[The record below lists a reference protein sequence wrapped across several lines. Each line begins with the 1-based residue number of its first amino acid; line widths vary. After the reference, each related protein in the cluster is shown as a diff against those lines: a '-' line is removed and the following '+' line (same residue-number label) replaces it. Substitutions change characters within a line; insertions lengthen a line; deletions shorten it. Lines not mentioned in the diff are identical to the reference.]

1 MILRMFSRS
10 KQKFFQWRLAHT
22 INCQAR
28 TCTMICPTEV
38 QERNRIYSRI
48 SWTKDSCQNNTAGLE
63 IACAPTIQQRSEFEC
78 WLVYAAT
85 WITDEC
91 PEDSRKIIKTLQEQ
105 GPEQTA
111 AKLIFFFQWP
121 WKWEFE
127 IVSQVLFSLHGTI
140 EAVPRS
146 YLEAWNM
153 AELKY
158 CTQWDTKD
166 QIYMTKWK
174 TEVISQ

>member
-1 MILRMFSRS
+1 MKYKKKWNYMILRMFSRS

-111 AKLIFFFQWP
+111 AKLIFFFSDP
-121 WKWEFE
+121 GSGNLK
-127 IVSQVLFSLHGTI
+127 LFLRFCSVCMGLLKLYP
-140 EAVPRS
+140 EA
-146 YLEAWNM
+146 
-153 AELKY
+153 
-158 CTQWDTKD
+158 T
-166 QIYMTKWK
+166 
-174 TEVISQ
+174 